1 MKDQTSFT
9 DSFEITSLKKHG
21 QQIDSLQELQQN
33 KPRSIIKVFARKGR
47 TGRIFHKSGDCQYQR
62 INSRQYVH
70 QNRRSDQSNQFHQF
84 SVFTNKQYL
93 LFLQA
98 VLPCIHRHKDRQ

>member
-62 INSRQYVH
+62 INSR
-70 QNRRSDQSNQFHQF
+70 
-84 SVFTNKQYL
+84 
-93 LFLQA
+93 
-98 VLPCIHRHKDRQ
+98 